1 MNEDIVFDYIVLYQ
15 ELIFLRTYKYTNH
28 IKIMKVEKRDGT
40 IQPFRFEKIERA
52 VEKVFSSKSV
62 NKEMPENFIEQL
74 KAHFDDIIAK
84 KDEDYAMPIEDI
96 QDIIRNFLIKKNKYD
111 AAEAFI
117 LYRDKREQIRNE
129 KSWFTK
135 EIKKKL
141 NGSAIENQNANV
153 DEGSFSGRMGEATRV
168 VTKDLAL
175 KNVSRKSA
183 NNHNNNLIY
192 IHDLDSY
199 EVGMHNCL
207 SIPYDDL
214 LRTGFNTRQ
223 TDVRGA
229 NSINTAFQLTAVI
242 FQLQSLQQFGGVA
255 ATHIDWTMVPYV
267 RKSFFKHFKKGLRYI
282 CGMDQDQIKN
292 VVWHINPEKMSIED
306 ALYTDKQF
314 AKVYTYALD
323 MTKAELDQA
332 VEGMYHNLNTLQ
344 SRSGGQLPF
353 TSINYGTCTLPEG
366 RMVIKSLIEGSIKGT
381 GKFGRTS
388 IFPCGIFQY
397 KKGVND
403 KPGTPNYD
411 MYRMALDS
419 TTKRLYPNYAN
430 CDWST
435 QVSQVKKDREIK
447 QSILDSLSNN
457 EMTKLT
463 EILMNNEELANKL
476 SIKIKQG
483 KCVIDQEEQPF
494 EMFTT
499 MGCRT
504 VNGLDIN
511 FKDCYIANIKSVIET
526 GEMKYADVLS
536 AAQKDGR
543 GNICPVTIILPTL
556 AMLAK
561 EAAKTK
567 GTDQIE
573 EFMTMLDDKIA
584 EARDMLIERFK
595 HIASQSSGSA
605 KFMYENHTMA
615 GYNKEEGIV
624 SAVKHGTIVIGQLGM
639 SETLYLLLGCDQ
651 TKPEGME
658 LAKRIEELY
667 LKRTNEF
674 KEQYHL
680 NFGNYYT
687 PAESLCYTAFKK
699 WYNTYGDYEN
709 VTYYID
715 ANGDRQEKL
724 YFTNS
729 IHVPVY
735 VEMTPFEKI
744 DIESQLTGY
753 SNAGCIT
760 YIEMKHDVIHN
771 IDALEEIVNYAMDH
785 DIPYFAVNV
794 PSDQCESCGYQG
806 HIGDKCPKCGST
818 KISRLRRVTGY
829 LTGDYNSAF
838 NNGKIRETD
847 QRVKHNKEI
856 DV

>member
-1 MNEDIVFDYIVLYQ
+1 
-15 ELIFLRTYKYTNH
+15 
-28 IKIMKVEKRDGT
+28 MKVEKRDGT
-40 IQPFRFEKIERA
+40 IQNFNFSKIERA
-52 VEKVFSSKSV
+52 VEKVFTSKPV
-62 NKEMPENFIEQL
+62 QEEVPEKFIEQL
-74 KAHFDDIIAK
+74 RELFDNLIEKNDAK
-84 KDEDYAMPIEDI
+84 NPDYAMPIEDI
-96 QDIIRNFLIKKNKYD
+96 QDIIRDMLIKKNKIK
-111 AAEAFI
+111 AAESFI
-117 LYRDKREQIRNE
+117 LYRKKREEAREE
-129 KSWFTK
+129 KLWKTK

-141 NGSAIENQNANV
+141 KGTNIENQNANL
-153 DEGSFSGRMGEATRV
+153 DEGSFGGRMGEATRV
-168 VTKDLAL
+168 VTKDQAL
-175 KNVSRKSA
+175 KNMSKKARDNHE
-183 NNHNNNLIY
+183 NNQIY

-214 LRTGFNTRQ
+214 LETGFDTRQ
-223 TDVRGA
+223 TDVRNA
-229 NSINTAFQLTAVI
+229 NSTNTAFQLVAVI

-255 ATHIDWTMVPYV
+255 ATHLDWTMVPYI
-267 RKSFFKHFKKGLRYI
+267 RTSFYKHFCDGNHYI
-282 CGMDQDQIKN
+282 MDQKTPTLDKKQIRKTSISDEFYGDKN
-292 VVWHINPEKMSIED
+292 SR
-306 ALYTDKQF
+306 
-314 AKVYTYALD
+314 VYVYAYD
-323 MTKAELDQA
+323 MTRKELYQA

-483 KCVIDQEEQPF
+483 KCVIDQDEQPF

-680 NFGNYYT
+680 NFGNYFT